1 MSNKVLFIVAPTQY
15 LPSGGI
21 QTQVRRTQVE
31 LEKRGY
37 EIELFSRTKA
47 YRASDY
53 LCGHVWRAGLETY
66 MDTLSLANQGIPFAL
81 STIFLRGTLSR
92 ISRLQYRYVH
102 NLLERN
108 PFHLVNDT
116 LCARKQAQLCGAAL
130 PNTQFEA
137 EYCYET
143 IRLDPKKTT
152 VIPNGV
158 DTDWLV
164 EEQNHRKDQTL
175 FDQPFVLCVGRIDDP
190 RKNFDLVVQA
200 CLKLKIRCVLVGSL
214 NGNSKRGPGKKIQ
227 QAVDANSELI
237 KYLGVIPH
245 GSPELAEL
253 FQKCTVLALPSDFE
267 TPGLAALEA
276 GFCGSKIIITPVGGT
291 REYFQDDVEYVQPKK
306 IRPLE
311 LAIIKCI
318 DQTQSTD
325 LSRRIGRD
333 YTWANV
339 ARLTAEVYESFR

>member
-31 LEKRGY
+31 LEKLGY
-37 EIELFSRTKA
+37 EIEMFSRTKA
-47 YRASDY
+47 YRASEY

-66 MDTLSLANQGIPFAL
+66 MDTLSLANQEIPFAL

-92 ISRLQYRYVH
+92 FSRLQYRYVH
-102 NLLERN
+102 NLLEQN
-108 PFHLVNDT
+108 PFHLKNDT
-116 LCARKQAQLCGAAL
+116 LCAREQAKLCRAAL

-143 IRLDPKKTT
+143 IRLDAEKTT

-164 EEQNHRKDQTL
+164 EKQNYRKDQTL

-214 NGNSKRGPGKKIQ
+214 DANSRRGPGKKIQ
-227 QAVDANSELI
+227 QAVDNKPDLI
-237 KYLGVIPH
+237 KYLGIIPH
-245 GSPELAEL
+245 GDPSLAEL
-253 FQKCTVLALPSDFE
+253 FQKCTILALPSDFE

-276 GFCGSKIIITPVGGT
+276 SFCRSNIIITPVGGT
-291 REYFQDDVEYVQPKK
+291 REYFQNDVEYVQPKK
-306 IRPLE
+306 LRPLE

-318 DQTQSTD
+318 DRTASAN
-325 LSRRIGRD
+325 LSLRIGKD
-333 YTWANV
+333 YTWANT
-339 ARLTAEVYESFR
+339 ARLTAEVYETFR

>member
-31 LEKRGY
+31 LEKKGY
-37 EIELFSRTKA
+37 EIEMFSRTKA
-47 YRASDY
+47 YRASEY
-53 LCGHVWRAGLETY
+53 LCGHVWRAGLSTY
-66 MDTLSLANQGIPFAL
+66 MDTLSLANQGVPFVL

-92 ISRLQYRYVH
+92 FSRLNYRYLH

-108 PFHLVNDT
+108 PFHLMNDT
-116 LCARKQAQLCGAAL
+116 LCARVQAKLCRAAL

-143 IRLDPKKTT
+143 IRLGTEKTT

-164 EEQNHRKDQTL
+164 EKQNYRKDQTL

-214 NGNSKRGPGKKIQ
+214 NANPTRGPGKKIR
-227 QAVDANSELI
+227 QAVNDNPDLI
-237 KYLGVIPH
+237 KYLGVMPH
-245 GSPELAEL
+245 GNPGLAEL
-253 FQKCTVLALPSDFE
+253 FQKCTILALPSDFE

-306 IRPLE
+306 SRLLE

-325 LSRRIGRD
+325 LSLRIGRD